1 MRTAE
6 AASSKLPPQA
16 RGQPNRARDAAR
28 RGPVALRSL
37 GGRRR
42 GRGQRASTVS
52 TSATSARRRPGTAPR
67 PEAARARASN
77 SDVLQGEASITSSR
91 RHRVARPAPN
101 RGGDQAIPSRTC
113 DAAHPRRRVRGR
125 RATVREVPC
134 LGGKRAERSS
144 TATDDF
150 VAATIAAY
158 AVPTTRSG
166 YVVDRNLAPP
176 TASTVFRPRSR
187 AAHQDRGDRVVL
199 AGAALL

>member
-1 MRTAE
+1 MG
-6 AASSKLPPQA
+6 SSSESTS
-16 RGQPNRARDAAR
+16 AAR
-28 RGPVALRSL
+28 RGPVAPRSL

-77 SDVLQGEASITSSR
+77 SDVLQGEASITSRR
-91 RHRVARPAPN
+91 RHRL
-101 RGGDQAIPSRTC
+101 RGHRRIADDQSIPSRTC
-113 DAAHPRRRVRGR
+113 DAAHPRGRVRGR

-187 AAHQDRGDRVVL
+187 AAHRLGPWRSRRAGGCRADRSGGPRPSR
-199 AGAALL
+199 GC